1 MLKNF
6 SVFTFIY
13 ITVLFLDM
21 FSYQNKSKL
30 RIIINNLIYGL
41 LLSIIYGFFI
51 GVFISLIFINF
62 SGSIWAVNIS
72 TIIFILIINLTIII
86 KYKDERLVLPNQ
98 YIIIFSL
105 IVLIFTEKY
114 ILKSIIKLLGL
125 TLLLSFIFV
134 NLVTVLTG
142 NLDNTFII
150 TIGIIIIFLLTITI
164 LYRVKI
170 NSFKQA
176 VNQFL
181 LNFNLA
187 IIVFIFGAL
196 RLTKYSE
203 FNSFTTWLDIGL
215 LVFAIVGFLIV
226 ALPLA
231 ADVYERFKTEFDQ
244 AIQLF
249 WNELVKISGYYD
261 VKRDIKLEASDLME
275 GLSSQKK
282 EWKEGNKKLIIKR
295 SILSLSLVVILFVFW
310 YLLVMCGDNLR
321 DLTQLYIKNLY
332 DKWSSLFK
340 DESKAQ
346 LTLILGITTLVFIY
360 FLYKLIHAKKNNHLV
375 SNILL
380 HINRLIFVVII
391 LVILTINLLSLEIN
405 TIILTIIIV
414 LFISLIM
421 LIKIQN
427 WLKQKGE

>member
-1 MLKNF
+1 MLKKF
-6 SVFTFIY
+6 LLFTFIY
-13 ITVLFLDM
+13 INILFLDV

-30 RIIINNLIYGL
+30 RIVINNLIYGL

-51 GVFISLIFINF
+51 GVFISLIFINS
-62 SGSIWAVNIS
+62 SGSTWVVNIS

-86 KYKDERLVLPNQ
+86 KYKDEKLVLPNQ
-98 YIIIFSL
+98 YKIMFSL

-134 NLVTVLTG
+134 NLVAVLTG

-150 TIGIIIIFLLTITI
+150 TIGIIIIFLFTITI
-164 LYRVKI
+164 LYRVRI

-181 LNFNLA
+181 LIFNIA
-187 IIVFIFGAL
+187 IIVFIIGAL

-215 LVFAIVGFLIV
+215 LVFAIVGFLLV

-244 AIQLF
+244 ANQLF

-275 GLSSQKK
+275 GLSSLKK
-282 EWKEGNKKLIIKR
+282 QWKEGNKELIIKR
-295 SILSLSLVVILFVFW
+295 SILSLLLVVTLFAFW
-310 YLLVMCGDNLR
+310 YFLVRYGDNLR
-321 DLTQLYIKNLY
+321 ELTQLYIENLY

-340 DESKAQ
+340 DDSKAQ
-346 LTLILGITTLVFIY
+346 LTLVLGVTTLVFIY
-360 FLYKLIHAKKNNHLV
+360 FLYKLIVAKKNNHLV
-375 SNILL
+375 SNIFL

-391 LVILTINLLSLEIN
+391 LVILIINLFSLEIN
-405 TIILTIIIV
+405 TIILTILIV

-421 LIKIQN
+421 FIKIQS
-427 WLKQKGE
+427 WLKQKGK